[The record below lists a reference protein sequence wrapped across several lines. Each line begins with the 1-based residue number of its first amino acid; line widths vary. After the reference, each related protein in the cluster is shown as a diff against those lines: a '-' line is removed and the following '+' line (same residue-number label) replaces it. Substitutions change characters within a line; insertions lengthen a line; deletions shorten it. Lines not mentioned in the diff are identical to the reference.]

1 MKTKTQQ
8 LNKSA
13 FNKISTSIIA
23 GVLAFA
29 VSCAAVQYID
39 LDPWMMFSYARI
51 FMTVIFTMSLC
62 ILIFRNWKTFLG
74 TLAALFFIAAVIAVI
89 WIRNGVPEAFR
100 IAATEY
106 FTWLWHFITQWSES
120 MELTWNFSYITS
132 VGVSVL
138 ITMMMYFLLVKWF
151 VYLPVFI
158 MSISLFVAQ
167 WAVVREVNKFAFYVT
182 LAALVILYFLQ
193 IFYERIKKIEKK
205 GEVHAFMSP
214 GKFIV
219 AAIPIVLIL
228 LFTVMLIP
236 KSDDPITWKWLDDKI
251 KYRNLGGDKPIDF
264 KVYDQFSLANTGFS
278 AQAGMPGG
286 SVELDYSHILDVYS
300 SEITY
305 LRGESWPYFDGKS
318 WGGSSDEI
326 NYSEPIVKYE
336 DYEPEKR
343 MLLEP
348 IYGWRFMNL
357 NDWLQSDFSN
367 FTGDRV
373 LPGPDFNSVM
383 GDHLLPDWFIRKKV
397 DIVYAGVESKTL
409 FSPMYSIL
417 TSFEGLSQVFVETDD
432 TLETEETLRLFT
444 FIHYDYLSMNK
455 ENTDLIETL
464 KRSRQGMYYE
474 AYINLAY
481 ITQNEDAYDNIQISN
496 SMMYTLQDLYE
507 LYAMSDDYYWRYTAL
522 PDSLPERVTQ
532 IAEEITAPFDNDYEK
547 VNAIEK
553 YFHEGFSYNL
563 VVPDVPP
570 DRNFVDWFMFD
581 SKVGYCTYYAT
592 SMVTL
597 VRSIGL
603 PARYVEGFVTPAGP
617 QPGSRYPVLNS
628 NAHAWVEVYFEG
640 VGWVRFEPTLP
651 FAGILEEEDNTSIDL
666 GGEFE
671 DPLDEHLDELDKEDQ
686 LIPNIIGGG
695 SGGRG
700 NRSSI
705 PTGLLIIIIIIGSLI
720 VLNVSVS
727 LGRKIL
733 FSNIKSEKRF
743 RIGYFEILRILNIR
757 GIRLKRGMTLKEL
770 AVKIDDS
777 YFASHV
783 SMEDLTNIYYRAVY
797 DDNEIPLE
805 DFRKME
811 VFYKEFRY
819 ELNNELKLWEWL
831 IYRFLFPII

>member
-1 MKTKTQQ
+1 MEKKKRQ
-8 LNKSA
+8 LNKGA
-13 FNKISTSIIA
+13 FNKISISVIA
-23 GVLAFA
+23 GILAFA

-51 FMTVIFTMSLC
+51 FITVIFTMSLC
-62 ILIFRNWKTFLG
+62 ILIFRSWKTFLI
-74 TLAALFFIAAVIAVI
+74 TLGVLFFTAAVIAII
-89 WIRNGVPEAFR
+89 WLRTGIPEAFE
-100 IAATEY
+100 IAATDY

-138 ITMMMYFLLVKWF
+138 ITMMMYFLLVKWY

-158 MSISLFVAQ
+158 LSISLFVSQ
-167 WAVVREVNKFAFYVT
+167 WAVVREVNKFAFYLT
-182 LAALVILYFLQ
+182 LGALVILYFLQ
-193 IFYERIKKIEKK
+193 VFHERIKKIEKK
-205 GEVHAFMSP
+205 GEEQSFMSP
-214 GKFIV
+214 GKFIL
-219 AAIPIVLIL
+219 AAIPVIMIL

-236 KSDDPITWKWLDDKI
+236 KSAEPITWKWLDDRI

-264 KVYDQFSLANTGFS
+264 KAYDQFSLANTGFS
-278 AQAGMPGG
+278 AEAGTPGG

-318 WGGSSDEI
+318 WGGSSAET
-326 NYSEPIVKYE
+326 NYSEPIVKYH
-336 DYEPEKR
+336 DYEPERR

-357 NDWLQSDFSN
+357 NDWLQADFSS
-367 FTGDRV
+367 FLGERV

-383 GDHLLPDWFIRKKV
+383 GDHLLPGWYSRKTV

-409 FSPMYSIL
+409 FSPMYSML
-417 TSFEGLSQVFVETDD
+417 TSFNGLSQVFVETDD
-432 TLETEETLRLFT
+432 TLETEETIKLFS

-455 ENTDLIETL
+455 ENTELLETL
-464 KRSRQGMYYE
+464 KRSRRGIYYE
-474 AYINLAY
+474 AYTNLAY
-481 ITQNEDAYDNIQISN
+481 ITINEDAYDNIQIAN

-507 LYAMSDDYYWRYTAL
+507 LYAMSEDYYWRYTEV
-522 PDSLPERVTQ
+522 PESLPERVVETANE
-532 IAEEITAPFDNDYEK
+532 IAAPFDNDYEK

-553 YFHEGFSYNL
+553 YFHEGFSYSL
-563 VVPDVPP
+563 IVPDVPA

-603 PARYVEGFVTPAGP
+603 PARYIEGFVTPAGP

-640 VGWVRFEPTLP
+640 IGWVQFEPTPP
-651 FAGILEEEDNTSIDL
+651 FAGVLEEEDDTPIDL
-666 GGEFE
+666 GDEFV
-671 DPLDEHLDELDKEDQ
+671 DPLDEHLDELDKED
-686 LIPNIIGGG
+686 LTSPNIIGGG
-695 SGGRG
+695 SNDSR
-700 NRSSI
+700 RSSLPLGWLI
-705 PTGLLIIIIIIGSLI
+705 AIIIVGSMI
-720 VLNVSVS
+720 FMNVTVS
-727 LGRKIL
+727 LSRKIL
-733 FSNIKSEKRF
+733 FKNIKGEKRF
-743 RIGYFEILRILNIR
+743 RIGYFEILRILSIR

-770 AVKIDDS
+770 AGKIDDV
-777 YFASHV
+777 YFATHV
-783 SMEDLTNIYYRAVY
+783 SMEDLTNIYYRVIY
-797 DDNEIPLE
+797 DENEIPNNE
-805 DFRKME
+805 FRKME

-819 ELNNELKLWEWL
+819 EFNNELKLWEWFV
-831 IYRFLFPII
+831 YRVLFPII